1 MIATGQDVR
10 QAREHMQLSLYELAD
25 LLRMG
30 ADSKKGADYLRQIE
44 GGKRRLSGP
53 LALSLEALLSGWRP

>member
-10 QAREHMQLSLYELAD
+10 EAREAMGYSLYELAD

-30 ADSKKGADYLRQIE
+30 SDSKKGADYLRQIE
-44 GGKRRLSGP
+44 GGKRQLSGV
-53 LALSLEALLSGWRP
+53 LCVALEALLSGWRP